1 MIILIKKLAIVGAT
15 GLVGR
20 TVLQVLEEKD
30 FSNLEYTLFAS
41 SKSKGKEVKFMNK
54 NYIIHELK
62 ENSFDERI

>member
-1 MIILIKKLAIVGAT
+1 MINLIKKLAIVGAT

>member
-1 MIILIKKLAIVGAT
+1 MIKKLAIVGAT

-30 FSNLEYTLFAS
+30 FLNLDYTLFAS

-54 NYIIHELK
+54 NYTIQELN
-62 ENSFDERI
+62 EFSFDERI